1 MKDYII
7 KIDSQ
12 YVINILGSSQDS
24 SKRYEKTLEKI
35 TDNMATNS
43 ELVSAAAVSGIR
55 YGERVQGGAIASDK
69 SLDQVLERLA
79 KSQQRVFTQCMNDFE
94 YMHAAVYTENLIR
107 FCFSFTETMFEKE
120 YTFCRLRYVEKW
132 KSDMLRERFGGRRST
147 MLRMISDEI
156 YLTMMLYA
164 IARCSETP
172 MQTWNERFGTSKLKD
187 IITQPE
193 LLTNEEKLYVNIME
207 LRAYAEKRRN
217 EQI

>member
-1 MKDYII
+1 MKEYII

-12 YVINILGSSQDS
+12 YVINILSTEVDS
-24 SKRYEKTLEKI
+24 GKKYEKTLAKI
-35 TDNMATNS
+35 TDNMATNT

-79 KSQQRVFTQCMNDFE
+79 KSQQKIFNQCMNDFE
-94 YMHAAVYTENLIR
+94 YMHAAVYAENLVR
-107 FCFSFTETMFEKE
+107 FCFSFSETMFEKE

-156 YLTMMLYA
+156 YLTLMLYA

-172 MQTWNERFGTSKLKD
+172 MQTWNERFGSSKLKD
-187 IITQPE
+187 IITQPQ
-193 LLTNEEKLYVNIME
+193 LLTNEEKQYINYGE
-207 LRAYAEKRRN
+207 LIAYAERRKN

>member
-1 MKDYII
+1 
-7 KIDSQ
+7 
-12 YVINILGSSQDS
+12 
-24 SKRYEKTLEKI
+24 
-35 TDNMATNS
+35 MATNS

-94 YMHAAVYTENLIR
+94 YMHAAVYTENLLR
-107 FCFSFTETMFEKE
+107 FCIAFTEPMFENE
-120 YTFCRLRYVEKW
+120 YT
-132 KSDMLRERFGGRRST
+132 FGGRRST

-193 LLTNEEKLYVNIME
+193 LLTNEEKLHVNIME